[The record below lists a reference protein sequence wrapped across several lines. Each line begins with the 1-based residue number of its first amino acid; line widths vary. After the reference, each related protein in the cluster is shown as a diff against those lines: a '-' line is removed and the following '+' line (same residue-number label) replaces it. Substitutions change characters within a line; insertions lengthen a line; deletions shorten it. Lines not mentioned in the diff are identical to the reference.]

1 MTFSTRSQL
10 TAEQRVSKALV
21 NIIDHKNY
29 IALAGVLMM
38 GSKEVRDDVPTA
50 ATNGRDEWYGRE
62 FVDSLTDPELRFLI
76 LHECYHKLYRHLTTW
91 KHLHDKDHRL
101 ANMSCDH
108 VINLQ
113 ILSDKSVNDD
123 GTLFVEMP
131 RCKET
136 GQLMGLA
143 DTRFSGMNSEEV
155 FTILYAEQEE
165 QQQSGESEQGD
176 GEGFDDHDWEGAES
190 MSDEEQQQ
198 LAEQIDTAIRQGAL
212 TAGKVGSG
220 GNRAIDSLLQPEI
233 NWVDVL
239 SEFVTETCRGT
250 DYSTYARPNRRY
262 MSAGMYMPSGVSEQV
277 DELVIAIDTSG
288 SIGQAELTKFLSEVQ
303 GVVSNVNVNKIRVL
317 YWDTKICADE
327 TYEAEDIDRL
337 VESTKPAGGGGT
349 DISCVNEYMAEH
361 NINPQAVIVCT
372 DGYLGG
378 DWGTWNSPVLW
389 CILGHDTA
397 RPNVGTAVHVN
408 L

>member
-1 MTFSTRSQL
+1 MTFSTRTQL

-21 NIIDHKNY
+21 NIIDHRNY

-50 ATNGRDEWYGRE
+50 CTNGRDEWYGRE

-101 ANMSCDH
+101 ANIACDH

-143 DTRFSGMNSEEV
+143 DTRFSEMNSEQV
-155 FTILYAEQEE
+155 FNILYAEQEE

-176 GEGFDDHDWEGAES
+176 GEGFDDHDWEVPKACRTRS
-190 MSDEEQQQ
+190 NSN
-198 LAEQIDTAIRQGAL
+198 LPSRSTPR
-212 TAGKVGSG
+212 
-220 GNRAIDSLLQPEI
+220 
-233 NWVDVL
+233 
-239 SEFVTETCRGT
+239 FV
-250 DYSTYARPNRRY
+250 
-262 MSAGMYMPSGVSEQV
+262 
-277 DELVIAIDTSG
+277 
-288 SIGQAELTKFLSEVQ
+288 
-303 GVVSNVNVNKIRVL
+303 RV
-317 YWDTKICADE
+317 
-327 TYEAEDIDRL
+327 
-337 VESTKPAGGGGT
+337 
-349 DISCVNEYMAEH
+349 H
-361 NINPQAVIVCT
+361 
-372 DGYLGG
+372 
-378 DWGTWNSPVLW
+378 
-389 CILGHDTA
+389 
-397 RPNVGTAVHVN
+397 
-408 L
+408 

>member
-1 MTFSTRSQL
+1 MTFSTRTQL

-21 NIIDHKNY
+21 NIIDHRNY

-50 ATNGRDEWYGRE
+50 CTNGRDEWYGRE

-101 ANMSCDH
+101 ANIACDH

-143 DTRFSGMNSEEV
+143 DTRFSDMNSEQV
-155 FTILYAEQEE
+155 FNILYAEQEE

-262 MSAGMYMPSGVSEQV
+262 MSAGM
-277 DELVIAIDTSG
+277 
-288 SIGQAELTKFLSEVQ
+288 
-303 GVVSNVNVNKIRVL
+303 
-317 YWDTKICADE
+317 
-327 TYEAEDIDRL
+327 
-337 VESTKPAGGGGT
+337 
-349 DISCVNEYMAEH
+349 
-361 NINPQAVIVCT
+361 
-372 DGYLGG
+372 
-378 DWGTWNSPVLW
+378 
-389 CILGHDTA
+389 
-397 RPNVGTAVHVN
+397 
-408 L
+408 